1 MKLAFC
7 LYGDNEN
14 SDFWKQCQ
22 KLGQELYN
30 IEVDIFLTINKETP
44 PQKYLKKINLV
55 ETEDYLYMIEKCH
68 LSRNEYEVNNN
79 VIYDYVIQTKSDTPI
94 KLESFLKIFV
104 KMDNIRYSFPSVYS
118 TSDNDI
124 KVNSLYGG
132 ESNQVYF
139 GEPRVMD
146 VFGKIY
152 SFIRL
157 SNNCD
162 YFVKEKEV
170 FNLMMKY
177 CNLQHRQKSVELI
190 I

>member
-1 MKLAFC
+1 MSETWSRTVQHRSYIVF
-7 LYGDNEN
+7 NN
-14 SDFWKQCQ
+14 KQR
-22 KLGQELYN
+22 N
-30 IEVDIFLTINKETP
+30 ITSKIVE
-44 PQKYLKKINLV
+44 KINSV
-55 ETEDYLYMIEKCH
+55 ETDDYLYMIEKCH

-104 KMDNIRYSFPSVYS
+104 KMDNRRYSFPSVYS

-132 ESNQVYF
+132 ESNEVYF
-139 GEPRVMD
+139 GEPQVMD

-162 YFVKEKEV
+162 YLVKEKEV

>member
-1 MKLAFC
+1 MKIAFC

-14 SDFWKQCQ
+14 LDFWKQCQ
-22 KLGQELYN
+22 RLGQELYD
-30 IEVDIFLTINKETP
+30 IEVDIFLTTNKETS
-44 PQKYLKKINLV
+44 PQKYLKKINSV
-55 ETEDYLYMIEKCH
+55 EINDYLYMIEKCH

-79 VIYDYVIQTKSDTPI
+79 VTYDYVIQTKSNTPI
-94 KLESFLKIFV
+94 KLESFLKTFV
-104 KMDNIRYSFPSVYS
+104 KMNNLRYSFPSVYS

-124 KVNSLYGG
+124 KDNSLYGG
-132 ESNQVYF
+132 ESNEVYF
-139 GEPRVMD
+139 GEPQVMD

-162 YFVKEKEV
+162 YVVKEKEV

-177 CNLQHRQKSVELI
+177 CNLQHRQKSIELI
-190 I
+190 